1 MTIFGFNTDVKH
13 GDVVYHVQSEAR
25 QNDLL
30 LQTLVYVKGQCVG
43 KHTVSY
49 AQKLANPD
57 FSNEAMH
64 ELLKVQHKTIIDA
77 IQRDQMQSVVGSGTD
92 VQDVGGAGL
101 VLKWTPMSPELGAAT
116 STLHFLVLD
125 SGQTVSGAEVVVRSI
140 LLGTPELARGS
151 SDAAGAVSLL
161 IPVNEDVAHAAAVIV
176 QATHG
181 EKSVT
186 RKVRFR
192 K

>member
-43 KHTVSY
+43 KYAVSY
-49 AQKLANPD
+49 ARKLSQPD

-64 ELLKVQHKTIIDA
+64 ELLKLQHKVIIDA
-77 IQRDQMQSVVGSGTD
+77 IQHDQMQSVVGSGND
-92 VQDVGGAGL
+92 IQDAGGAGL
-101 VLKWTPMSPELGAAT
+101 SLKWTPTTPELGGSS
-116 STLHFLVLD
+116 STLQFQVLN
-125 SGQTVSGAEVVVRSI
+125 SGQAASGAVVVVRSI
-140 LLGTPELARGS
+140 LLGTPELVRGS
-151 SDAAGAVSLL
+151 SDASGAVSLS
-161 IPVNEDVAHAAAVIV
+161 IPLTEDVAHAAAVMV

-181 EKSVT
+181 
-186 RKVRFR
+186 
-192 K
+192 

>member
-1 MTIFGFNTDVKH
+1 MTIFGFNTDVKR

-49 AQKLANPD
+49 AQKLSQPD

-64 ELLKVQHKTIIDA
+64 ELLKAQHKTMIDA
-77 IQRDQMQSVVGSGTD
+77 IQQDRLQSLIERGSEI
-92 VQDVGGAGL
+92 QDVGGAGL
-101 VLKWTPMSPELGAAT
+101 SLTWTPTTPELSGSS
-116 STLHFLVLD
+116 STLQFQVLD
-125 SGQTVSGAEVVVRSI
+125 SGQAVFGAEVTVRSI
-140 LLGTPELARGS
+140 LPGTPELARGS
-151 SDAAGAVSLL
+151 SSASGAVSLS
-161 IPVNEDVAHAAAVIV
+161 IPLTEDVAHAAAVMV

-186 RKVRFR
+186 RKMRF
-192 K
+192 KK